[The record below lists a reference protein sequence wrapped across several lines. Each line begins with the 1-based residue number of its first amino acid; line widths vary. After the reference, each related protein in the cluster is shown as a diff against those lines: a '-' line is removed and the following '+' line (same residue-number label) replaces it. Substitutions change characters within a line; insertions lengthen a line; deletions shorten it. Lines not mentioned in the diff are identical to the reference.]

1 LGKTNVSCLSI
12 TDRHAGIRRVKA
24 LTAPMAAPS
33 VSVGRMIEQ
42 IGSDAND
49 AADLF
54 ISFKATRAQC

>member
-1 LGKTNVSCLSI
+1 
-12 TDRHAGIRRVKA
+12 VKA
-24 LTAPMAAPS
+24 LTAFMAAPS

-54 ISFKATRAQC
+54 ISFKSTRAQC